1 MPANPSN
8 PSGDQGVPVAL
19 PVYTPQP
26 HRMSKRRFTVL
37 IVVQV
42 IIILHI
48 VLWLLG
54 RHFGWFGGLTLSPIE
69 PSDGMELV
77 KYGVINAGAIFFA
90 ITLLATLLLGRWF
103 CGWACHVVL
112 LQDFCYWLMR
122 KFGIRPRPFRA
133 RLLAWFPLAL
143 AFYMF
148 VWPVV
153 YRLAI
158 APWLQP
164 KLRWPGFSVHL
175 LTEDYWSNFAGPIMA
190 IPFLLVCGF
199 AAVYAL
205 GGKGFCTYGCPYGG
219 FYAPLE
225 QASRGRIRV
234 TDDCRHCGR
243 CTAACTSNVRVH
255 EEVRTWGMVTDPGCM
270 KTLDCVSTCPNNA
283 LYYGFGPSAIGKR
296 EHRGVMPPKP
306 HDLTLWGEVAIGAVF
321 LVSFFSFRGL
331 YAAIPMLMAVGM
343 ALVGT
348 WILWKAWRT
357 LRTPNVSLHRW
368 RLRVHGA
375 MQPAGRRFFVVAT
388 VVLLFTLQS
397 AAVGGL
403 RVAGDFMAASGD
415 PSTALRF
422 YRLSGP
428 MTDGGIGL
436 ASNPNVDLASARYL
450 ESMQQF
456 DAAESMLHRVESSV
470 GPNEIASMRI
480 GQVMQR
486 HLDPLVVEEFYES
499 RLADHPDW
507 PLVWEDHVADLIRRD
522 ARAKAVDASRR
533 ARDANH
539 QSIRLVRQGVF
550 VELNFGDINEGI
562 LLLQRIIVVDPND
575 IEARWTL
582 LDALE
587 DAGREAEATALSNQ
601 LMGKSAD

>member
-1 MPANPSN
+1 
-8 PSGDQGVPVAL
+8 
-19 PVYTPQP
+19 
-26 HRMSKRRFTVL
+26 
-37 IVVQV
+37 
-42 IIILHI
+42 
-48 VLWLLG
+48 
-54 RHFGWFGGLTLSPIE
+54 
-69 PSDGMELV
+69 
-77 KYGVINAGAIFFA
+77 
-90 ITLLATLLLGRWF
+90 
-103 CGWACHVVL
+103 
-112 LQDFCYWLMR
+112 
-122 KFGIRPRPFRA
+122 
-133 RLLAWFPLAL
+133 
-143 AFYMF
+143 
-148 VWPVV
+148 
-153 YRLAI
+153 
-158 APWLQP
+158 
-164 KLRWPGFSVHL
+164 
-175 LTEDYWSNFAGPIMA
+175 
-190 IPFLLVCGF
+190 
-199 AAVYAL
+199 
-205 GGKGFCTYGCPYGG
+205 
-219 FYAPLE
+219 
-225 QASRGRIRV
+225 
-234 TDDCRHCGR
+234 
-243 CTAACTSNVRVH
+243 
-255 EEVRTWGMVTDPGCM
+255 
-270 KTLDCVSTCPNNA
+270 
-283 LYYGFGPSAIGKR
+283 
-296 EHRGVMPPKP
+296 
-306 HDLTLWGEVAIGAVF
+306 
-321 LVSFFSFRGL
+321 
-331 YAAIPMLMAVGM
+331 
-343 ALVGT
+343 
-348 WILWKAWRT
+348 
-357 LRTPNVSLHRW
+357 
-368 RLRVHGA
+368 
-375 MQPAGRRFFVVAT
+375 MQPAGRRFFVVAA

-403 RVAGDFMAASGD
+403 RVAGDIMAASGD

-582 LDALE
+582 LDALG
-587 DAGREAEATALSNQ
+587 DAGRDAEATALSNQ